1 MQGMSEPCALKE
13 QVHSEWGSD
22 VTVVIAGLSNTYT
35 GYVATPEEYDVQR
48 FEGAATAYGRH
59 TLGAYIQV
67 FFLSVCPGVVPS
79 SKNSAGHR
87 WLGSGVT
94 MWWSS

>member
-1 MQGMSEPCALKE
+1 MFVLDMNTSGE
-13 QVHSEWGSD
+13 QVSSAWGSD

-67 FFLSVCPGVVPS
+67 STPLVIP
-79 SKNSAGHR
+79 
-87 WLGSGVT
+87 T
-94 MWWSS
+94 I